1 MMFHLHQL
9 RKMRLVDRMMRAHL
23 TAQSRMGPPNSNV
36 VNENIGN
43 ARRNALDE
51 ACPTAHEVSMRRPST
66 PTAVKRDA
74 PQQTRL
80 RGAGG
85 SRRTGGPALGDAGDR
100 ITALLHRIVA
110 RASANANEEFRP
122 YGFNVQGAR
131 VLIALL
137 DAGPTRVG
145 ELSYA
150 LAIDLSTLSHLLRRF
165 SREHLVI
172 RSRVDVDNRSVSVA
186 LTAKGRRIARKCKTA
201 RARHEAMLLKGFIA
215 PDIRSVRDM
224 LRRICANV
232 EGTPPDAR
240 TPRRAR

>member
-1 MMFHLHQL
+1 M
-9 RKMRLVDRMMRAHL
+9 
-23 TAQSRMGPPNSNV
+23 
-36 VNENIGN
+36 
-43 ARRNALDE
+43 RNA
-51 ACPTAHEVSMRRPST
+51 MRQPPIPAAR
-66 PTAVKRDA
+66 KRAA
-74 PQQTRL
+74 PQQIRL
-80 RGAGG
+80 RSAIAAKRTAGQ
-85 SRRTGGPALGDAGDR
+85 AAGDAGDR

-165 SREHLVI
+165 SREALVV
-172 RSRVDVDNRSVSVA
+172 RSRLDADNRSVSVS
-186 LTAKGRRIARKCKTA
+186 LTAEGRKIAQKCKRA
-201 RARHEAMLLKGFIA
+201 RARHEAMLLKGFVA
-215 PDIRSVRDM
+215 PDIKSVRDM

-232 EGTPPDAR
+232 EGIHSEAPTPQRVLSASVRHAAPS
-240 TPRRAR
+240 RRRNGR

>member
-1 MMFHLHQL
+1 
-9 RKMRLVDRMMRAHL
+9 MR
-23 TAQSRMGPPNSNV
+23 QPP
-36 VNENIGN
+36 I
-43 ARRNALDE
+43 
-51 ACPTAHEVSMRRPST
+51 

-74 PQQTRL
+74 LQQTRL
-80 RGAGG
+80 RSAGG
-85 SRRTGGPALGDAGDR
+85 SKRTAGPAVEDAGDR
-100 ITALLHRIVA
+100 VTALLHRIVA

-165 SREHLVI
+165 SREDLVI

-186 LTAKGRRIARKCKTA
+186 LTAKGRGIARKCKAA

-232 EGTPPDAR
+232 EKRHPDAL
-240 TPRRAR
+240 TPRRPRAVAAGRTAASRRI

>member
-1 MMFHLHQL
+1 
-9 RKMRLVDRMMRAHL
+9 
-23 TAQSRMGPPNSNV
+23 
-36 VNENIGN
+36 
-43 ARRNALDE
+43 
-51 ACPTAHEVSMRRPST
+51 MRRPPI

-74 PQQTRL
+74 LQQTPL
-80 RGAGG
+80 RSAGG
-85 SRRTGGPALGDAGDR
+85 SKRAAGPAVGDAGDR

-165 SREHLVI
+165 SREDLVI

-186 LTAKGRRIARKCKTA
+186 LTAKGRGIARKCKAA

-232 EGTPPDAR
+232 EKTHPDAP
-240 TPRRAR
+240 TPRRARSVAAGRTVASRRT

>member
-1 MMFHLHQL
+1 
-9 RKMRLVDRMMRAHL
+9 
-23 TAQSRMGPPNSNV
+23 
-36 VNENIGN
+36 
-43 ARRNALDE
+43 
-51 ACPTAHEVSMRRPST
+51 MRRPPI

-74 PQQTRL
+74 LQQTPL
-80 RGAGG
+80 RSAGG
-85 SRRTGGPALGDAGDR
+85 SKRAAGPAVGDAGDR

-165 SREHLVI
+165 SREDLVI

-186 LTAKGRRIARKCKTA
+186 LTAKGRGIARKCKAA
-201 RARHEAMLLKGFIA
+201 RARHEATLLKGFIA

-232 EGTPPDAR
+232 EKTHPDAP
-240 TPRRAR
+240 TPQRARSVAARRTAASRRT